1 MEDSLPKHR
10 ANGVE
15 AFRRTS
21 YALIAV
27 ALLVTGCERAAE
39 ATPDEI
45 FAASKPFRISDAGG
59 AELVGVA
66 SALASSPQRDLEH
79 MNFQEAID
87 AVGYAQLLKWAEALD
102 PNAALF
108 VAIAHIR
115 GTTGA
120 LRNDALAAQWLLRA
134 ANLGAP
140 AAQDAAGLW
149 AYREALQSR
158 ADRNQPRATRM
169 AIRAYVWFNLAQ
181 AHGYAGSERH
191 MQQLIAALQPNNSAV
206 RTAQSLAASWRRC
219 EARTCWDL
227 HPDGEQAVP

>member
-15 AFRRTS
+15 AFVRMS
-21 YALIAV
+21 CALVAA
-27 ALLVTGCERAAE
+27 ALLVAGCERSAE

-45 FAASKPFRISDAGG
+45 FAASKPFRTADASG
-59 AELVGVA
+59 AELVGAA
-66 SALASSPQRDLEH
+66 SALAPNPQRELGR
-79 MNFQEAID
+79 MSFQEAID
-87 AVGYAQLLKWAEALD
+87 AVGYAQLLRWAEALD

-120 LRNDALAAQWLLRA
+120 LRNDEQAAQWLLRA
-134 ANLGAP
+134 ANLGVP
-140 AAQDAAGLW
+140 EAQDAVGLW

-158 ADRNQPRATRM
+158 SERNKPRATRM
-169 AIRAYVWFNLAQ
+169 AIRAYIWFNLAQ
-181 AHGYAGSERH
+181 AHGNPSSERH
-191 MQQLIAALQPNNSAV
+191 LQQLIATLQPNDAAI
-206 RTAQSLAASWRRC
+206 RTAQSLAATWRRC

-227 HPDGEQAVP
+227 HPDGERAVP